1 MSGGVRA
8 DVNVVVGA
16 WPSDASASWT
26 AADVSRHLDRFGLDL
41 AVVRSAEAVTYD
53 AAAGNA
59 ALLKAVEGHPRLLP
73 AFVLGPLDAGEHG
86 PAASLP
92 ARLTSAGV
100 RAVWLLPSRH
110 GWSLTGPEAGSLQD
124 VLRRAGLPV
133 FVDLEET
140 DWAGIDALCAAL
152 PAVDVVVAGVGYRTL
167 RQALPVLDRRPRLHV
182 DLSYLAAL
190 DGLEL
195 MVARYGASR
204 LVFGTGAPVRDD
216 AAPAFLLAHSDLTP
230 AERAEV
236 AGGTAARLLGLG
248 GGSAGDPAG
257 RRALSVPVDAGDRA
271 AVSAGVVD
279 GTLSVPAR
287 RVGTLPTGRGLP
299 TVADDPA
306 GSSPGDHPATAPAPA
321 DHGAPP
327 PPARVVDGTLSV
339 PARRVGTL
347 PTGRGLPTI
356 AAAPAAAD
364 AAEAAH
370 VAGPA
375 HLAGAAHGTEAACA
389 ADAAERPDIVDAHAH
404 LGRWPSAWLP
414 HPDPAALLAAYD
426 RTGTGHAVIS
436 HLAAIWGGDTPAG
449 NAAALAAAAA
459 HPDRLSVWLV
469 ANPNRPQD
477 AGLLAEQL
485 RSPLVRGFK
494 VHPDTHD
501 CPIDDARLDWVW
513 RLALE
518 ASVPVLAHGFAGT
531 PHSDPLLFGSVAE
544 RYPELTLIVG
554 HSGATVDGFRRTID
568 VGLRHPSLLAEIC
581 GSWMTGRW
589 LRRLVAALG
598 AGRVL
603 HGTDACLIDPR
614 YGAGRVLGAGLDPA
628 DLALV
633 LGGNAR
639 RVLGLPAPSPLGGH

>member
-1 MSGGVRA
+1 MSGPRVDA
-8 DVNVVVGA
+8 NVALGP
-16 WPSDASASWT
+16 WPSEASASWT
-26 AADVSRHLDRFGLDL
+26 AADVERHVDRFGLSHAL
-41 AVVRSAEAVTYD
+41 VRSAEAVTYD
-53 AAAGNA
+53 APSGNA
-59 ALLKAVEGHPRLLP
+59 GLLKAIEGHPRLLP

-86 PAASLP
+86 PVATLP

-110 GWSLTGPEAGSLQD
+110 GWSLTGPEAGSLRD

-140 DWAGIDALCAAL
+140 DWGGIDALCAAL
-152 PAVDVVVAGVGYRTL
+152 PEVDVVVAGIGYRTL

-195 MVARYGASR
+195 FASRYGAGR
-204 LVFGTGAPVRDD
+204 LLFGTGAPVRDD
-216 AAPAFLLAHSDLTP
+216 AAPAFLLERSALSP
-230 AERAEV
+230 SERAIV
-236 AGGTAARLLGLG
+236 AGGTAARLLGL
-248 GGSAGDPAG
+248 AGDG
-257 RRALSVPVDAGDRA
+257 ALSVP
-271 AVSAGVVD
+271 S
-279 GTLSVPAR
+279 PK
-287 RVGTLPTGRGLP
+287 VGSHPDGRGLP
-299 TVADDPA
+299 TVANQ
-306 GSSPGDHPATAPAPA
+306 
-321 DHGAPP
+321 
-327 PPARVVDGTLSV
+327 
-339 PARRVGTL
+339 
-347 PTGRGLPTI
+347 
-356 AAAPAAAD
+356 
-364 AAEAAH
+364 
-370 VAGPA
+370 
-375 HLAGAAHGTEAACA
+375 
-389 ADAAERPDIVDAHAH
+389 PDVVDAHAH
-404 LGRWPSAWLP
+404 LGRWPSSWLP
-414 HPDPAALLAAYD
+414 HPDADALLAAYD

-436 HLAAIWGGDTPAG
+436 HLAAIWGGDAPAG

-477 AGLLAEQL
+477 AELLAEQL

-518 ASVPVLAHGFAGT
+518 AAAPVLAHGFAGT
-531 PHSDPLLFGSVAE
+531 SHSDPLRFGAVAA
-544 RYPELTLIVG
+544 RHPELTLIVG
-554 HSGATVDGFRRTID
+554 HSGATVDGFRRTIE
-568 VGLRHPSLLAEIC
+568 VGLRHPSVFAEIC

-589 LRRLVAALG
+589 LRRLVSELG
-598 AGRVL
+598 ADRVL

-614 YGAGRVLGAGLDPA
+614 YGVGRVLGAGLDPA

-639 RVLGLPAPSPLGGH
+639 RLLGLPSPSPLGGH

>member
-1 MSGGVRA
+1 MRIDA
-8 DVNVVVGA
+8 NVVVGP
-16 WPSDASASWT
+16 WPSDASASWSV
-26 AADVSRHLDRFGLDL
+26 ADVSRHLDRFGLSH

-53 AAAGNA
+53 AASGNA
-59 ALLKAVEGHPRLLP
+59 SLLAAVASEPQLLP

-86 PAASLP
+86 PLP
-92 ARLTSAGV
+92 AAV
-100 RAVWLLPSRH
+100 RAVWLLPARH

-140 DWAGIDALCAAL
+140 DWSGIDALCAAL
-152 PAVDVVVAGVGYRTL
+152 PSVDVVVCGIGYRTL
-167 RQALPVLDRRPRLHV
+167 RQALPVLDRHPRLHV

-195 MVARYGASR
+195 LAARYGASR
-204 LVFGTGAPVRDD
+204 LLFGTGAPVRDD
-216 AAPAFLLAHSDLTP
+216 AAPSFLL
-230 AERAEV
+230 ERSALSADDRATV
-236 AGGTAARLLGLG
+236 AGGTAARLLGL
-248 GGSAGDPAG
+248 AEAP
-257 RRALSVPVDAGDRA
+257 A
-271 AVSAGVVD
+271 AVPAAPATPAAVPAAPATPAAVHA
-279 GTLSVPAR
+279 TLTQPAR
-287 RVGTLPTGRGLP
+287 RVGALPAGRG
-299 TVADDPA
+299 
-306 GSSPGDHPATAPAPA
+306 PATTAEPLHATTHLP
-321 DHGAPP
+321 
-327 PPARVVDGTLSV
+327 DG
-339 PARRVGTL
+339 
-347 PTGRGLPTI
+347 
-356 AAAPAAAD
+356 AAD
-364 AAEAAH
+364 LPSGAAQLPSGAAQLPSGAAQLPSGAAQLPSGAAQLPSGAAE
-370 VAGPA
+370 
-375 HLAGAAHGTEAACA
+375 L
-389 ADAAERPDIVDAHAH
+389 PDIVDAHAH
-404 LGRWPSAWLP
+404 LGRWPSSWLP
-414 HPDPAALLAAYD
+414 HPDADTLLAAYD
-426 RTGTGHAVIS
+426 RIGTRHAVIS
-436 HLAAIWGGDTPAG
+436 HLSAIWGGDAPAG

-477 AGLLAEQL
+477 AEVLAEQL

-501 CPIDDARLDWVW
+501 CPIDDARYDWVW
-513 RLALE
+513 RLAQN

-531 PHSDPLLFGSVAE
+531 THSDPLLFGHVAA
-544 RYPELTLIVG
+544 RHPELPLIVG

-568 VGLRHPSLLAEIC
+568 VGLRHPSILAETC

-614 YGAGRVLGAGLDPA
+614 YGVGRVLGAGLDPA

-639 RVLGLPAPSPLGGH
+639 RVLGLPSPFLLGGH